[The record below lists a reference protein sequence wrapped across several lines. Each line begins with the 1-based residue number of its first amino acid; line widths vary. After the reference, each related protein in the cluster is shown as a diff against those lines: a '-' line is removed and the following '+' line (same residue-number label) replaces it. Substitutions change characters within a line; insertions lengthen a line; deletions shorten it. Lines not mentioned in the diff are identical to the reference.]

1 MEQRYFTLLNFP
13 IFFFAALTHL
23 PKILVQEALIDDEND
38 EPGDILEVLQR
49 DAEKTI
55 KMTNIISRI
64 DIPMYEVMK
73 ARIELTERRIEE
85 LMKVKDELTQKI
97 AALS

>member
-1 MEQRYFTLLNFP
+1 M
-13 IFFFAALTHL
+13 FFFTALTHL
-23 PKILVQEALIDDEND
+23 PKILVQEALVDDEND

-55 KMTNIISRI
+55 KMANIISRI
-64 DIPMYEVMK
+64 DIPMHEVME
-73 ARIELTERRIEE
+73 ARIELTQRRIEE
-85 LMKVKDELTQKI
+85 LTKVKEELAKRI